1 MTPPGAS
8 GAFGLFALHALF
20 YAVFVPRWLVRVA
33 AAPHGAGLPHTGEPP
48 HTGEAPMEGEP
59 QLAAGRVRAAET
71 PQAAKAAYPSETR
84 YAVEPPRSAATA
96 GGDAAV
102 RSTAVRTVRGSLL
115 PLALHGLAMGTLYC
129 GLDLAVLPPPAAR
142 LAFAARSPGG
152 AALALTLLMPPL
164 RLAGGV
170 AMLAASALAG
180 WALTVFRSWRLRA
193 SLDPGHELCTAGPF
207 RLIRN
212 PIYLAMDLLAL
223 GSWLWVPTALVALGA
238 LLVALGGDLRARGEE
253 RLLLEVF
260 GQRYAEYRRRVRRF
274 LPGVY

>member
-1 MTPPGAS
+1 MMPPGAS
-8 GAFGLFALHALF
+8 GTFGLFALHALF
-20 YAVFVPRWLVRVA
+20 YAVFVPRWLMRVA
-33 AAPHGAGLPHTGEPP
+33 AAPHGD
-48 HTGEAPMEGEP
+48 APERSS
-59 QLAAGRVRAAET
+59 AGR
-71 PQAAKAAYPSETR
+71 
-84 YAVEPPRSAATA
+84 TA
-96 GGDAAV
+96 
-102 RSTAVRTVRGSLL
+102 RGSLL
-115 PLALHGLAMGTLYC
+115 PLALHGVAMGMLYF
-129 GLDLAVLPPPAAR
+129 GLDLALLTPPAAR

-152 AALALTLLMPPL
+152 AALALRVLMPPL
-164 RLAGGV
+164 RLAGGL

-180 WALTVFRSWRLRA
+180 WALAVFRSWRLRA

-223 GSWLWVPTALVALGA
+223 GSWLWMPTALVALGA